1 MVLLRRIIGETLRSR
16 RRAQHRTLRDVSAS
30 ANVSLGYLSEIERG
44 HKEASS
50 ELLSSVCDA
59 LELSLT
65 EILSEVT
72 IEVART
78 EGVLAQ
84 FESVQGEPS
93 DFRPVSVPPAQGG
106 DDNRAADHVGR
117 TVPFDPSAYLANPVS
132 LDEVRARKHRDRGGD
147 NAPEASVA
155 A

>member
-78 EGVLAQ
+78 EGVLA
-84 FESVQGEPS
+84 ELETVQGEPS
-93 DFRPVSVPPAQGG
+93 NFRPLSSQTST
-106 DDNRAADHVGR
+106 DESQAADRVR
-117 TVPFDPSAYLANPVS
+117 RAVPFDPPAYLAHPVS
-132 LDEVRARKHRDRGGD
+132 LDEVRARKHRDRGED